1 MSQWGKINSHS
12 KFLEK
17 KIHCSIKKSK
27 SFKEDI
33 TCNKKLIKF
42 DTAFSGSQPHQ
53 MNYKIQ
59 HFKDQLQLH
68 HQGDVKAEVEW
79 SLFTS
84 PWQWR
89 WSWSPKSWILQFIWC
104 SCLPK
109 NTALSSVTVKI
120 SKRITDTVNA
130 QKTVLHCIS
139 TSYKMVQFWVTK
151 FL

>member
-1 MSQWGKINSHS
+1 MVNMTFLNPEHYTDVITIHFHWIIMAHS
-12 KFLEK
+12 KILIYWYQQKYSRACVTMGKNKFPFKISRK

-59 HFKDQLQLH
+59 HFKHQLHLH
-68 HQGDVKAEVEW
+68 HQGDVNAEVEW

-89 WSWSPKSWILQFIWC
+89 WSWSPKSWILQFI
-104 SCLPK
+104 
-109 NTALSSVTVKI
+109 
-120 SKRITDTVNA
+120 
-130 QKTVLHCIS
+130 
-139 TSYKMVQFWVTK
+139 
-151 FL
+151 